1 MVDFIGNL
9 IMILIFILLDFFERC
24 EYLKYIEIII
34 YLKKLIDFK
43 LLYLVLR
50 LIFGLLREVIVM
62 L

>member
-9 IMILIFILLDFFERC
+9 IMILIFILLDFFERF
-24 EYLKYIEIII
+24 EYLKLLFI
-34 YLKKLIDFK
+34 KKLIDFK
-43 LLYLVLR
+43 LLYLILR